1 VVFVKQPTEGV
12 FDSAM
17 EIEISVEYTIE
28 PADPDVGIFSS
39 EATIE
44 RVILGKVDILP
55 LLTDGQV
62 SMLEDDAFEDWSDD
76 GSAEGD
82 YRYEEMKDK
91 RYEEDQ

>member
-1 VVFVKQPTEGV
+1 MKQPTEGV

-62 SMLEDDAFEDWSDD
+62 AMLEDDAFEDWSDD
-76 GSAEGD
+76 GSDEGD
-82 YRYEEMKDK
+82 YRYQEMKDRELEK
-91 RYEEDQ
+91 D